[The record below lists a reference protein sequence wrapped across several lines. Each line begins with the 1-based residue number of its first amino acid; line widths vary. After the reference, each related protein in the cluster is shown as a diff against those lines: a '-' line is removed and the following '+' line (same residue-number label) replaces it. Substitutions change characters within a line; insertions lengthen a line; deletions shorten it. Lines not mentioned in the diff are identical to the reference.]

1 MSLTEA
7 LLEAGY
13 EVIQTPLK
21 TLYIYFQ
28 KPNGLIKVSYNQNN
42 DQIVMRYHYDSDDN
56 VGFLF
61 NSFHIMDASLDI
73 ANTMRTIN
81 SFETIAQTLKSAYD
95 DEFHNK

>member
-1 MSLTEA
+1 MSLTKA
-7 LLEAGY
+7 LLKAGY
-13 EVIQTPLK
+13 EVVQTPCK
-21 TLYIYFQ
+21 TLYSYFQ
-28 KPNGLIKVSYNQNN
+28 KPNGLIKVDYNERN

-73 ANTMRTIN
+73 AETMRTIN

-95 DEFHNK
+95 AEFHNK